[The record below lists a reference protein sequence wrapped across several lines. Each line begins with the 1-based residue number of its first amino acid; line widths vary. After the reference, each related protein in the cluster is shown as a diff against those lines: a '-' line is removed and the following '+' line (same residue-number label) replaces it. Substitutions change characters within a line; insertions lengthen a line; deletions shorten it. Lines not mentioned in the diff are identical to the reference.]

1 MRVPILAGVP
11 RAVVPAAM
19 AICFCMAAGP
29 LEGQTVTVD
38 CEEGECHV
46 VPYATGTGGF
56 VGRARNPSEGV
67 LAILL
72 CRGAGTTKVVTREL
86 VPGPGGVVS
95 TLFGVDDGRHDAFFC
110 YLDEDATIEIR
121 GLLDGGWYWLTDDS
135 NTAVAPLLSRD
146 VLDNRKVPPVNPN
159 SPDIRIEP
167 NRAGT
172 ASFVKQL
179 STGRVGVLS
188 HVLPEPESR
197 IEPCGPV
204 EEGESEDGSP
214 RHAARETGC
223 VMGDGGTSVGLHTY
237 GVGGRAPLRGG
248 RVVRPETGALRLAV
262 SLWLNG
268 TGSVVYGDPDEF
280 PLTFGWPGIEGAHP
294 LYTEWEAG
302 LLDAGVDPS
311 LEDAGIDATAFEM
324 PPGDD
329 GYLDLLIGPSEAYC
343 PVDGEQHSARV
354 RVRAVR
360 TTDGQ
365 GRPLNPV
372 RPRIRHS
379 DDLDGAAAEAAFD
392 VVCPARDPS
401 AAVAGPAEG
410 RDLLVPPGVDGR

>member
-1 MRVPILAGVP
+1 MRDQRFTAVRQAGLLGTVAMCVC
-11 RAVVPAAM
+11 AV
-19 AICFCMAAGP
+19 AGP

-56 VGRARNPSEGV
+56 VGRVRNPSKG
-67 LAILL
+67 AQATLL
-72 CRGAGTTKVVTREL
+72 CRGAGTTKVVTRDL
-86 VPGPGGVVS
+86 VPGPSGVVS
-95 TLFGVDDGRHDAFFC
+95 ELFGVDDGRHDAFYC
-110 YLDEDATIEIR
+110 YLDEDASIELR
-121 GLLDGGWYWLTDDS
+121 GLQDGGWYWLTDDS

-146 VLDNRKVPPVNPN
+146 VLDNRKVAPVNPG

-204 EEGESEDGSP
+204 EEGESDDGTP
-214 RHAARETGC
+214 RHVARETGC
-223 VMGDGGTSVGLHTY
+223 TMGDGGTFVGLHTY
-237 GVGGRAPLRGG
+237 GAGGRVPLRGG
-248 RVVRPETGALRLAV
+248 RVVRPETGTLRLAL

-280 PLTFGWPGIEGAHP
+280 PLTFGWQGIEGAHP
-294 LYTEWEAG
+294 LRTVWQAT
-302 LLDAGVDPS
+302 LVDVGPNRS
-311 LEDAGIDATAFEM
+311 LEDAGIDVTAFET

-329 GYLDLLIGPSEAYC
+329 GYVDLLIGPSEAYC
-343 PVDGEQHSARV
+343 PVDGERYSARV
-354 RVRAVR
+354 RVRAVS

-365 GRPLNPV
+365 GQALNPV

-392 VVCPARDPS
+392 IVCPARDPS
-401 AAVAGPAEG
+401 AAVTGTAEG
-410 RDLLVPPGVDGR
+410 RDLVVPPGVD